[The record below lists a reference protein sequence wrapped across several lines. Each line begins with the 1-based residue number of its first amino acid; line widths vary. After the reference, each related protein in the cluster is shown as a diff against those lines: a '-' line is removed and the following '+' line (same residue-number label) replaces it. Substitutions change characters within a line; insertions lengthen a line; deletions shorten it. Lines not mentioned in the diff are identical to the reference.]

1 MITTQQRRAD
11 AAATRSREVRA
22 LADRPSRRRCAENPT
37 SSARVSARITQIR
50 VSDVAEDGTVEFDGY
65 ASITG
70 QAYEMWD
77 WYGPYDEIVDPG
89 AFAVTL
95 GQVDLDV
102 PFVIG
107 HDQIRRMARTTTE
120 DLTLTEDGEGLNVK
134 ATLRMSDPDVAYIV
148 PKLRAGHVDEMSF
161 AFRIVR
167 GQWSPDYL
175 QYNIQQVD
183 LHRGDVAIVGYGA
196 NPFTAGS
203 GLAGNTDDDTD
214 PDDERAALATPTQK
228 RGVDL
233 ISEEDIAPRRSMAH

>member
-1 MITTQQRRAD
+1 MTTKLQQRHVD
-11 AAATRSREVRA
+11 AAAKRSREVRA
-22 LADRPSRRRCAENPT
+22 LADRPSRRRCAESPT

-50 VSDVAEDGTVEFDGY
+50 VGDVSDDGTVEFDGY

-77 WYGPYDEIVDPG
+77 WYGPYDEIVDSG
-89 AFAVTL
+89 AFAATL
-95 GQVDLDV
+95 NQVDLDV

-107 HDQIRRMARTTTE
+107 HDQIRRMARTLTG
-120 DLTLTEDGEGLNVK
+120 DLTLTEDEQGLRVK

-148 PKLRAGHVDEMSF
+148 PKLRTGHVDEMSF

-196 NPFTAGS
+196 NPLTAGS
-203 GLAGNTDDDTD
+203 GLASDGSDDET
-214 PDDERAALATPTQK
+214 DDERSALTTPTKK

-233 ISEEDIAPRRSMAH
+233 ISEDDIAPRRALAH